1 MPSDNCLVE
10 LRKVG
15 GREVR
20 GAITND
26 FIAVTLDG
34 GLRVPFRGS
43 RAGEIRG
50 MTGRIPLFAWEEAF
64 PLEKIRDTRR
74 RRSGTYLARTHQPRG
89 RPPDVSIFN
98 RPHDTLR
105 GSMCSAQER
114 FEIGE
119 RIESRLGIEIFLY
132 PDFISS
138 NVYLETVSPPRASRR
153 SDYFYAIVIPLVKFT
168 FKPSDKNESD

>member
-1 MPSDNCLVE
+1 M
-10 LRKVG
+10 
-15 GREVR
+15 R

-64 PLEKIRDTRR
+64 PLEKNSGYPSPERHVPRAN
-74 RRSGTYLARTHQPRG
+74 RSIGG

-105 GSMCSAQER
+105 LNVHARTPSR

-119 RIESRLGIEIFLY
+119 RIEFRSGIEIFYVPIRLELVII
-132 PDFISS
+132 FIHR
-138 NVYLETVSPPRASRR
+138 PPVPS
-153 SDYFYAIVIPLVKFT
+153 IEVIFRLG
-168 FKPSDKNESD
+168 PSDKTGGREKYGLSLASGKHC

>member
-1 MPSDNCLVE
+1 MFFNRKEVLRKNRSTVPSDNCLVE
-10 LRKVG
+10 ASEVG

-74 RRSGTYLARTHQPRG
+74 RSGTYLARTHRPIGG

-105 GSMCSAQER
+105 LNVHVRTTSDLGLE
-114 FEIGE
+114 GE
-119 RIESRLGIEIFLY
+119 SNFDRELKYFIFQ
-132 PDFISS
+132 FISKTS
-138 NVYLETVSPPRASRR
+138 
-153 SDYFYAIVIPLVKFT
+153 
-168 FKPSDKNESD
+168 